1 MVAGS
6 MTDTPEFLLDAGVV
20 LQRGDLHLNA
30 ELRVQHGEVVAVMGP
45 NGAGKTTLLH
55 ALLGW
60 LPLQSGWIFVDG
72 ETFEAP
78 NEDIATPTHRRGLG
92 MVFQDGLLFPHLRVA
107 GNIRF
112 GAAPNKD
119 LTSLI
124 ETLELSSLLQKYPSE
139 LSAGQTQ
146 RVALARTL
154 AAGPK
159 MVLLDEP
166 LASLDTTGRSR
177 ARDLIGTALSE
188 NLSGALIVTHDPVDA
203 FALAQRVV
211 VLENGRISQFDSPE
225 AIQSQPQSRW
235 VADLMGWNIFRGMRR
250 GTSVLMPNGTEIAT
264 TGLQADGEVAAMIN
278 PASVAL
284 FPERPVGSPR
294 NSWLCQVRG
303 VQLLG
308 DIARVSLS
316 GPLNIYADIT
326 TTAAAEL
333 ALKEGTEVWVTVK
346 ATEVLT
352 ELDSSRD

>member
-1 MVAGS
+1 
-6 MTDTPEFLLDAGVV
+6 MTDTAEFLLDARVV
-20 LQRGDLHLNA
+20 LDRGDLHLDA
-30 ELRVQHGEVVAVMGP
+30 ELQVHHGEVVAVMGP
-45 NGAGKTTLLH
+45 NGAGKTTLLN

-60 LPLQSGWIFVDG
+60 LPLRSGWILVDG
-72 ETFEAP
+72 KAFETP
-78 NEDIATPTHRRGLG
+78 GDDTITPIHQRGLG
-92 MVFQDGLLFPHLRVA
+92 MIFQDGLLFPHLKVA

-112 GAAPNKD
+112 GAAPDKD
-119 LTSLI
+119 LTSII
-124 ETLELSSLLQKYPSE
+124 ETLELSNLLHKYPLE

-154 AAGPK
+154 AADPK

-166 LASLDTTGRSR
+166 LASLDVTGRSR
-177 ARDLIGTALSE
+177 ARELIGAALSE

-211 VLENGRISQFDSPE
+211 VLENGHISQCDSPA
-225 AIQSQPQSRW
+225 AIQSRPQSRW
-235 VADLMGWNIFRGMRR
+235 VADLMGWNIFRGVGR
-250 GTSVLMPNGTEIAT
+250 GTSIVTPNGTEITT
-264 TGLQADGEVAAMIN
+264 TGLQSYGELTVMIN

-316 GPLNIYADIT
+316 GPLDIYADIT
-326 TTAAAEL
+326 SSAAAEL
-333 ALKEGTEVWVTVK
+333 VLNEGTEIWVTVK
-346 ATEVLT
+346 ATEVHIET
-352 ELDSSRD
+352 RPSVD

>member
-1 MVAGS
+1 
-6 MTDTPEFLLDAGVV
+6 MTNAPEFLLDTRVV
-20 LQRGDLHLNA
+20 LDRGNLRLDA
-30 ELRVQHGEVVAVMGP
+30 ELQVHHGEVVAIMGP
-45 NGAGKTTLLH
+45 NGAGKTTLLN

-60 LPLQSGWIFVDG
+60 LPLRSGWILVDG
-72 ETFEAP
+72 KAFETP
-78 NEDIATPTHRRGLG
+78 GDDSVTPIHRRDIG
-92 MVFQDGLLFPHLRVA
+92 MIFQDGLLFPHLKVA

-112 GAAPNKD
+112 GAAPDKD
-119 LTSLI
+119 LTGLI
-124 ETLELSSLLQKYPSE
+124 ETLELSNLLERYPSE

-154 AAGPK
+154 AAEPK

-166 LASLDTTGRSR
+166 LASLDVTGRSR
-177 ARDLIGTALSE
+177 ARELIAAALAE

-211 VLENGRISQFDSPE
+211 VMENGHITQFDSPA
-225 AIQSQPQSRW
+225 AIQSRPQSRW
-235 VADLMGWNIFRGMRR
+235 VADLMGWNIFRGVGR
-250 GTSVLMPNGTEIAT
+250 GASAVTPNGTEITT
-264 TGLQADGEVAAMIN
+264 TGLESDGEVAVMIN

-308 DIARVSLS
+308 GVARVSLS

-326 TTAAAEL
+326 SGAAAEL
-333 ALKEGTEVWVTVK
+333 GLNEGTEIWVTVK
-346 ATEVLT
+346 ATEVHI
-352 ELDSSRD
+352 ESQPGGE